1 MNLGSRF
8 DLSKLNKAK
17 TAKGS
22 KTANGDIVPMMR
34 FTPTL
39 GKIRF
44 NTLAMK
50 ALDVSVG
57 DFVNTFDLGN
67 DNNEFGARFLIR
79 KSAKTPR
86 PEGFKIGKNRYISI
100 ASLYNAAMLNEDG
113 VETVSAA
120 VLKAKGI
127 FIDYPVVIEG
137 TDTGKM
143 ATGSTRIL
151 SYELEQLL
159 DEDEDGNVIDKF
171 ILDPDVDL
179 EPVAIFKLVNR
190 VESPFSPG
198 NEVFE
203 DED

>member
-34 FTPTL
+34 FTPTI

-50 ALDVSVG
+50 ALDITVG
-57 DFVNTFDLGN
+57 DFVNTFDLGT

-79 KSAKTPR
+79 KSPNTPR

-113 VETVSAA
+113 VETVSVT
-120 VLKAKGI
+120 VLKGKGI

-137 TDTGKM
+137 VENGKIS
-143 ATGSTRIL
+143 TGSTKTL
-151 SYELEQLL
+151 SYDLEQLL

-171 ILDPDVDL
+171 ILDPDVDT